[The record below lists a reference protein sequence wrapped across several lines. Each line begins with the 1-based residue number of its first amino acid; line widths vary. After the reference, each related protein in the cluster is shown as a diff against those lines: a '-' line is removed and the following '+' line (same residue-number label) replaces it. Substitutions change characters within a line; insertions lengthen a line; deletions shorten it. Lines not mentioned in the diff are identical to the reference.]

1 MGEEQ
6 AHLAAQADRERRRLA
21 AQADRERER
30 LKQQFETLLEAQ
42 RQRAYDARVKH
53 AASIFYRQAYQLHT
67 LELFRR
73 AVLVTF
79 AAAAAH
85 EALCLVR
92 PDSCWDDE
100 HNCNLAVMLP
110 FLTRAGPRAA
120 LPGQDAWL
128 RRLVLSGM
136 QLGDNGLQ
144 ALSESA
150 VGMGVL
156 RRVFVLNLSENH
168 VGDAGMGAL
177 AVALSSGAL
186 PALKELHLSLS
197 YQSNFVF

>member
-177 AVALSSGAL
+177 AVALSSICRV
-186 PALKELHLSLS
+186 SLS
-197 YQSNFVF
+197 YQSNLVF

>member
-136 QLGDNGLQ
+136 QLGDRLF
-144 ALSESA
+144 ESA

-177 AVALSSGAL
+177 AVALSSICRV
-186 PALKELHLSLS
+186 SLS
-197 YQSNFVF
+197 YQSNLVF

>member
-1 MGEEQ
+1 MIEHTSNGDEE
-6 AHLAAQADRERRRLA
+6 LV
-21 AQADRERER
+21 
-30 LKQQFETLLEAQ
+30 ETP
-42 RQRAYDARVKH
+42 
-53 AASIFYRQAYQLHT
+53 
-67 LELFRR
+67 
-73 AVLVTF
+73 
-79 AAAAAH
+79 AAAAAAGLSCH
-85 EALCLVR
+85 RNIKHIHSASAKSCSSPDVPIRGCPFTER
-92 PDSCWDDE
+92 WTDSCWDDE

-120 LPGQDAWL
+120 LPGQADAWL

-177 AVALSSGAL
+177 AVALSSICRV
-186 PALKELHLSLS
+186 SLS
-197 YQSNFVF
+197 YQSNLVLLIQRVCPTAPNHRIRALLRIMTRTGWDLSRG

>member
-136 QLGDNGLQ
+136 QLGDR
-144 ALSESA
+144 LSESA

-177 AVALSSGAL
+177 AVALSSICRV
-186 PALKELHLSLS
+186 SLS
-197 YQSNFVF
+197 YQSNLVF

>member
-136 QLGDNGLQ
+136 QLGDR
-144 ALSESA
+144 LSESA
-150 VGMGVL
+150 VGMSVL

-177 AVALSSGAL
+177 AVALSSICRV
-186 PALKELHLSLS
+186 SLS
-197 YQSNFVF
+197 YQSNLVF

>member
-136 QLGDNGLQ
+136 QLGDK
-144 ALSESA
+144 LSESA

-177 AVALSSGAL
+177 AVALSSICRV
-186 PALKELHLSLS
+186 SLS
-197 YQSNFVF
+197 YQSNLVF